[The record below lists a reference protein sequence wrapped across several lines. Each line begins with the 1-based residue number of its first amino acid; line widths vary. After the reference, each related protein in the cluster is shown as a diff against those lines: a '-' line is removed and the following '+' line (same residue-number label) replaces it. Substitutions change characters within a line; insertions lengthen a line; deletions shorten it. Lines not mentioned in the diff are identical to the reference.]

1 LFPGILLFISNSPF
15 FIFFFFTVLDDPNIT
30 SGTASKEELMDY
42 FKTMYTIRR
51 MEISCDTEYKAR
63 NIRGFCHLYDGQ
75 EAIALALKSGLTNQ
89 DNIITSYRCHAIQL
103 IRGASVKAIVGELF
117 GFELGSSKGKGGSM
131 HFYNKATKF
140 WGGQGIVGAQV
151 PVGVGAAMAEMYL
164 AKKNWPVNVGVAMY
178 GDGAA
183 NQGQIWESAN
193 MAKLWNVP
201 VIFLCENNQYGMG
214 TSTSRHSSNNEYY
227 KQGGV
232 VIPGVQVDGMDVLAS
247 REAIKFCK
255 QYAGSGKGPI
265 FLEMKT
271 YRYHG
276 HSMSD
281 PGITY
286 RDRDEVASMRASRDC
301 IEQTKN
307 RIIEAGWATADELKE
322 VEKQVRAEVAAEIE
336 EARKGTW
343 PREEL
348 LVEDIYYKEVPPYI
362 RGVENGSDF
371 AAASRASMKV

>member
-1 LFPGILLFISNSPF
+1 VKEFAFKNPLKYHL
-15 FIFFFFTVLDDPNIT
+15 LDDPNIT
-30 SGTASKEELMDY
+30 SGTASKDELMDY

-75 EAIALALKSGLTNQ
+75 EAIALALKSGLTTQ

-214 TSTSRHSSNNEYY
+214 TSTNRHSSNNDYY

-232 VIPGVQVDGMDVLAS
+232 VIPGVQVDGMDVIAS

-255 QYAGSGKGPI
+255 QHAASGKGPI

-307 RIIEAGWATADELKE
+307 RIVEAGWATQDELKE
-322 VEKQVRAEVAAEIE
+322 VEKQIRAEVAAEIE